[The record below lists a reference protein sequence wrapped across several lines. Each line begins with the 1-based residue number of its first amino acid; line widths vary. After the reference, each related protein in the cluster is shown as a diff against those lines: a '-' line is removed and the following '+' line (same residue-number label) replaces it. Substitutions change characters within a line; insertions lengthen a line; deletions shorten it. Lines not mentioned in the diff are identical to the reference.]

1 MLIQYDPHVLSLF
14 EEKAKGEKGS
24 PSCRQFCQSTVVSH
38 QTWQNGCK

>member
-24 PSCRQFCQSTVVSH
+24 PSTGSGADSSV
-38 QTWQNGCK
+38 NPP